1 MNANVFLEILARI
14 DRRELAAAADLMRR
28 TGLDTAAAPQALYL
42 QGVMAYA
49 QGDARG
55 AKVKFARAAKGTP
68 QSSLPLIGLGNACL
82 GLDDPAGALK
92 AYRAALALE
101 PENPAILNNIG
112 STETTLGHLDAA
124 EAALTK
130 ALAIAPTNPAAL
142 KNLARVKRRRDDHA
156 AADALIELLGDSAD
170 GLMERAAMRLQ
181 FGDGAEAVALVR
193 RAVAAGLPPELE
205 HDAGAILLRTG
216 HLGEGFALMGVSPR
230 PGAPTPPL
238 PLWSGEAPETQRL
251 VVLVGQ
257 DADDMFQLARFLPR
271 LAETVAEVRLLA
283 PPRLRRLFDSLP
295 GNIRIAREVADVETA
310 TAYVPIAALPRLVG
324 VASMA
329 DLAAPPY
336 LSADEERRA
345 LWRPR
350 LPRGRMRVGIAWAA
364 NGATGGGGAS
374 LGDFAPEAAVADV
387 ALVSLQLGI
396 SHDVYRAQRHDVP
409 VTTFSG
415 VDEGPDGLL
424 DTTAIM
430 SEMDLVITSDTA
442 VACLAGALGVP
453 VWLLLPRQ
461 ADWRWFEDRDDSPW
475 YPSMRLFRQQV
486 AGDGTEVHARVAAAL
501 ADAVAEKMAAEARA

>member
-28 TGLDTAAAPQALYL
+28 AGLDTATAPQALYV

-68 QSSLPLIGLGNACL
+68 PISLPLIGLGNACL
-82 GLDDPAGALK
+82 ALEDPAGALK

-101 PENPAILNNIG
+101 PESPAILNNIG
-112 STETTLGHLDAA
+112 STEATLGNLDAA
-124 EAALTK
+124 ETALTK

-142 KNLARVKRRRDDHA
+142 KNLALVKRRREDHA
-156 AADALIELLGDSAD
+156 AADALIERLGDSPE
-170 GLMERAAMRLQ
+170 GLMERAEMRRQ
-181 FGDGAEAVALVR
+181 FGDGAEAVTLAR
-193 RAVAAGLPPELE
+193 RAVAAGLPAELE
-205 HDAGAILLRTG
+205 HDAGALLLRAG
-216 HLGEGFALMGVSPR
+216 HLSEGFALMGVSPR

-238 PLWSGEAPETQRL
+238 PLWQGEAPETQRL
-251 VVLVGQ
+251 VVVGQ

-295 GNIRIAREVADVETA
+295 GDIRIAREVADVETA

-324 VASMA
+324 VAGMA
-329 DLAAPPY
+329 DLATPPY

-350 LPRGRMRVGIAWAA
+350 LPRGRMRVGIAWA
-364 NGATGGGGAS
+364 TGGGAT

-396 SHDVYRAQRHDVP
+396 GHDVYRAQRHDVP
-409 VTTFSG
+409 ATMFSG

-430 SEMDLVITSDTA
+430 SELDLVITSDTVQA
-442 VACLAGALGVP
+442 SLAGALGVP

-475 YPSMRLFRQQV
+475 YPSMRLFRQRT
-486 AGDGTEVHARVAAAL
+486 AGDWTEVHARVAAAL
-501 ADAVAEKMAAEARA
+501 ADAIAQKMAAEA